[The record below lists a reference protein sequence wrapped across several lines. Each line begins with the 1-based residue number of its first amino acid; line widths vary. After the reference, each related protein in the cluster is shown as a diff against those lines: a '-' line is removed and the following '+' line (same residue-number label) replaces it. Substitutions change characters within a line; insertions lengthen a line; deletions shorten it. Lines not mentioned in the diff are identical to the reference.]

1 MPGSRTTTRPTPT
14 PRQRVVD
21 EGSEDDVLR
30 VDSTLVPIP
39 VSVTSAVG
47 RQVGDLKATDFAL
60 KVDGQTAEIGD
71 LFRSETPVRLAM
83 LFDNSSSVTIAREFE
98 KKAAIKF
105 FRRVIRPEKD
115 LAALF
120 SVASVTQLEQSFTKD
135 VGSLVKAIDAFAVPE
150 GATAL
155 LDGVIMAS
163 NYLGEIQG
171 RRVIVIVSDGE
182 DTLSDHSFED
192 AIKTAISEN
201 IQVYIV
207 HTKEFENLKRTGQ
220 RGGNSNIRALTAE
233 RRMKE
238 FASQT
243 GGAVYSPIDEKELD
257 EAFRS
262 IAAELADQY
271 IISYY
276 PENDRSEKKRM
287 RLIEVSIP
295 SMPDAVIRTRK
306 GYYVR

>member
-1 MPGSRTTTRPTPT
+1 MAFGQSGRNKKDADPNRESPPRPSIAMPGSRTTTRPTPT

-83 LFDNSSSVTIAREFE
+83 LFDNSSSVMIAREFE

-135 VGSLVKAIDAFAVPE
+135 VGSLVKAIDAFC
-150 GATAL
+150 
-155 LDGVIMAS
+155 
-163 NYLGEIQG
+163 
-171 RRVIVIVSDGE
+171 
-182 DTLSDHSFED
+182 
-192 AIKTAISEN
+192 
-201 IQVYIV
+201 
-207 HTKEFENLKRTGQ
+207 
-220 RGGNSNIRALTAE
+220 RA
-233 RRMKE
+233 
-238 FASQT
+238 
-243 GGAVYSPIDEKELD
+243 
-257 EAFRS
+257 
-262 IAAELADQY
+262 
-271 IISYY
+271 
-276 PENDRSEKKRM
+276 
-287 RLIEVSIP
+287 
-295 SMPDAVIRTRK
+295 
-306 GYYVR
+306 